1 MTQVPRLPRRMVLK
15 GLGAAVALPWLE
27 AMMPSPLSAAARSAK
42 PPVRMAFVFVP
53 NGVILPQWK
62 LSYEG
67 ALKELSPTLQPLEPV
82 KEHLLVLTNLMHDN
96 ARAKGDGP
104 GDHAR
109 CSAAFLTGAHP
120 YKTSG
125 ADIRNG
131 ISVDQFAAQRIGNK
145 TRFPSLELGCDASRM
160 TGNCDSGYSC
170 AYVSNISWKSPTQP
184 AAKEVNPRA
193 VFERLFGSP
202 AKGAQARR
210 RLEYRLSVLDFVAEQ
225 ARDLR
230 RRVGSKDRQK
240 LDEYFTSIREIEQR
254 LARSEKQKLEQFG
267 PKPPM
272 DLPPGVPPDYAEHIR
287 LMSDLLVLAFQTDS
301 TRIATLMLARA
312 GSNRTFPMVGV
323 KEGHHWLS
331 HHQNNKEKIEKL
343 ARIDRFYIEQWAY
356 MLQRMKQIREGNGT
370 LLDHVMVLY
379 GSGISDGNRHWHHD
393 LPVLLAGRG
402 GGTIATGRH
411 IKYPKQLPLTNLF
424 LCMLDRMGIEVERF
438 GDSTGRLNGLEG

>member
-1 MTQVPRLPRRMVLK
+1 MSNAARLPRRMVLK
-15 GLGAAVALPWLE
+15 GLGAAIALPWLE
-27 AMMPSPLSAAARSAK
+27 AMVPLGRAASAAR

-53 NGVILPQWK
+53 NGVILPKWK

-67 ALKELSPTLQPLEPV
+67 KLQKLSPTLEPLEEV
-82 KEHLLVLTNLMHDN
+82 KDHLLVLTNLMHDN

-120 YKTSG
+120 YKTAG

-131 ISVDQFAAQRIGNK
+131 ISVDQFAAQQIGHK

-193 VFERLFGSP
+193 VFERLFGAP
-202 AKGAQARR
+202 GKATLVRR
-210 RLEYRLSVLDFVAEQ
+210 QLEYRRSILDFVGEQ

-230 RRVGSKDRQK
+230 RRVGQKDRQK
-240 LDEYFTSIREIEQR
+240 LDEYFTSIRELEQR
-254 LARSEKQKLEQFG
+254 LLRSEQQKREQFG
-267 PKPPM
+267 PQPPR
-272 DLPPGVPPDYAEHIR
+272 DLPPGVPADFAEHIR
-287 LMSDLLVLAFQTDS
+287 LMYDLLVLAFQTDS
-301 TRIATLMLARA
+301 TRIATLMIARA
-312 GSNRTFPMVGV
+312 GSNRTYPMVGV
-323 KEGHHWLS
+323 TEGHHWLS
-331 HHQNNKEKIEKL
+331 HHQNNQQKIEKL
-343 ARIDRFYIEQWAY
+343 ARIDRFHIEQFAY
-356 MLQRMKQIREGNGT
+356 MLKRMKQIREDDGT

-379 GSGISDGNRHWHHD
+379 GCGISDGNRHWHHD
-393 LPVLLAGRG
+393 LPILLAGRG
-402 GGTIATGRH
+402 GGTLATGRH

-424 LCMLDRMGIEVERF
+424 LCMLDRMGVHVDHF
-438 GDSTGRLNGLEG
+438 GDSTGRLTGLEG

>member
-1 MTQVPRLPRRMVLK
+1 MSHPPRLPRRMVLK

-27 AMMPSPLSAAARSAK
+27 AMMPAPLSAAARRAR

-67 ALKELSPTLQPLEPV
+67 KLKELSPTLEPLSGV

-131 ISVDQFAAQRIGNK
+131 ISVDQFAAQRIGK
-145 TRFPSLELGCDASRM
+145 VTRFASLELGCDVSRT
-160 TGNCDSGYSC
+160 TGSCDSGYSC
-170 AYVSNISWKSPTQP
+170 AYVTNISWKSPTQP

-202 AKGAQARR
+202 EKGGRARR
-210 RLEYRLSVLDFVAEQ
+210 RLQYRLSVLDFVAEQ

-230 RRVGSKDRQK
+230 RRVGQKDRQK

-254 LARSEKQKLEQFG
+254 LLRSEKEKHERFG
-267 PKPPM
+267 PRPPM

-312 GSNRTFPMVGV
+312 GSNRTFPTVGI

-331 HHQNNKEKIEKL
+331 HHQNNKQKIEKL
-343 ARIDRFYIEQWAY
+343 ARIDRFYIQQWAY
-356 MLQRMKQIREGNGT
+356 MLERMKRIQEGDGT
-370 LLDHVMVLY
+370 LLDNVMVLY

-402 GGTIATGRH
+402 GGTLATGRH

-438 GDSTGRLNGLEG
+438 GDSTGRLSGLEG